1 VAVLLSLTCA
11 RPAFGQEEP
20 EEPEEPEGEV
30 SPQIWVDYNP
40 SVFLT
45 PKLNLYGDLGYR
57 TELESGGWWRLVVRP
72 NAMYSLSNSLRV
84 GGGLGNFLTFN
95 DEIDN
100 RWELRPWQG
109 ASLVWPRWRV
119 PLDQF
124 LRLEERFDFNTRTWK
139 LSASLRLRY
148 RLRAA
153 FRWGA
158 LQKGRYWRALAATE
172 VFVTLAGDQG
182 QFREQVRV
190 QVAIERSFRLL
201 LRVRFEVAWQKEG
214 AAFFIG
220 RGDVSDLWFRL
231 RIYQNWGQ

>member
-1 VAVLLSLTCA
+1 MAVLLSLTSA
-11 RPAFGQEEP
+11 AVALGQSAD
-20 EEPEEPEGEV
+20 PEEPEGEV

-57 TELESGGWWRLVVRP
+57 TELQSGGWWRLVVRP

-95 DEIDN
+95 EEIDN

-119 PLDQF
+119 PLDHF
-124 LRLEERFDFNTRTWK
+124 LRLEERLDFNTKTWE

-148 RLRAA
+148 RLRAT
-153 FRWGA
+153 FRWDA
-158 LQKGRYWRALAATE
+158 VQQGRYWRALAGTE

-201 LRVRFEVAWQKEG
+201 LRLRFEVAWQKEG

-220 RGDVSDLWFRL
+220 QGDVSDLWFRV